1 MGLRAGAG
9 AVGRSVRSAARGTG
23 RALRCAGRAARRTA
37 GLTRRVTHAQGAGS
51 SGLGTLVESTAV
63 HSAGDAM
70 VAVALAGTIFFGLDV
85 AQARGQVALYLL
97 VTMAPFA
104 LVAPLIGPVLDRMR
118 HARRHAIAGTF
129 AARGLLCW
137 GMAAAVPHGDE
148 VTFLPAAFG
157 VLVLSKAFGVLRAA
171 VTPRLLPDGIT
182 LVTANARAAF
192 AGLIAASVT
201 VPVVAGLGA
210 LVGEAWLLRLAT
222 VTFLAGVILTMR
234 LPRNVDVPD
243 ETGLRAAAAPGP
255 SGFTD
260 APGAAASAAA
270 SGTDTPAGGG
280 TPGTGGPD
288 ANGPDAGGPAAVG
301 RGAGGSATSVPRTT
315 RQGRAW
321 RTLPRVGPVVAEAM
335 LANAALRAFSGF
347 LIIYLAFL
355 LREAS
360 FEPVSGNV
368 ALGLLAGAAGAG
380 GLAGTAI
387 GAWTRSRAPRLIVL
401 GTLAFVTATAAAAAV
416 LFGLWAAL
424 GVAAAAGLGQSLGK
438 LAMDAVVQRE
448 IGEEVRSSTF
458 AVSETLHQLVW
469 VLGGLLGLGLSI
481 VAGGRIAMS
490 AVAAALA
497 LSLGVLLAR
506 GSRTAGSARTARRAD
521 RPRRSGRFRR
531 RRHGPGTR
539 PHGTRDGPPRPPG
552 GTARAADASPEM
564 PA

>member
-1 MGLRAGAG
+1 MGLRAGAD
-9 AVGRSVRSAARGTG
+9 AVGRSVRSGARGAARVARST
-23 RALRCAGRAARRTA
+23 GRAARRA
-37 GLTRRVTHAQGAGS
+37 GGFTRRAANAQGAGR
-51 SGLGTLVESTAV
+51 SGLGTLIESTAV

-70 VAVALAGTIFFGLDV
+70 VAVALAGTLFFGLDV

-118 HARRHAIAGTF
+118 HARRYAIAGTF

-171 VTPRLLPDGIT
+171 VTPRVLPDGIT

-192 AGLIAASVT
+192 AGLITATVT
-201 VPVVAGLGA
+201 VPVVAGLGV
-210 LVGEAWLLRLAT
+210 LVGTDWLLRLAT
-222 VTFLAGVILTMR
+222 ATFLAGVILTMR
-234 LPRNVDVPD
+234 LPRKIDVPD
-243 ETGLRAAAAPGP
+243 NTPET
-255 SGFTD
+255 
-260 APGAAASAAA
+260 
-270 SGTDTPAGGG
+270 TDTTETAE
-280 TPGTGGPD
+280 
-288 ANGPDAGGPAAVG
+288 AAEPS
-301 RGAGGSATSVPRTT
+301 GAGGVPDGDRP
-315 RQGRAW
+315 RKRRGRAW
-321 RTLPRVGPVVAEAM
+321 RTLPRVGPVVSEAM

-347 LIIYLAFL
+347 LILYLAFL
-355 LREAS
+355 LREES
-360 FEPVSGNV
+360 FEQVAGNV

-380 GLAGTAI
+380 GLAGTAL
-387 GAWTRSRAPRLIVL
+387 GAWMKARAPRLIVL

-438 LAMDAVVQRE
+438 LSMDAVVQRE

-481 VAGGRIAMS
+481 VASGRIAMS

-497 LSLGVLLAR
+497 LALAALLIRSSRDAR
-506 GSRTAGSARTARRAD
+506 RARRSRTARAQDSAG
-521 RPRRSGRFRR
+521 RPSG
-531 RRHGPGTR
+531 PAPAAGT
-539 PHGTRDGPPRPPG
+539 
-552 GTARAADASPEM
+552 SPEIR
-564 PA
+564 A